1 VKTLQLFCPAKVNL
15 YLRIL
20 GRRTDGYHEL
30 STLMQCVTLYD
41 EITLR
46 PGGKGIRLRS
56 DPPGVPSGEGN
67 LVWQAA
73 RLYQK
78 ETRNDMGLDILLR
91 KHIPVGAGLGGGS
104 SNAAGMLTALNSLYG
119 GVNQKRLSKLAASLG
134 ADVPFFLLG
143 TPALVTGIG
152 EKLRGVKI
160 APPLHYLLVF
170 PGWSVSTKWVYEN
183 LDLELTSPSKE
194 FNIRNFIAQVEDVVQ
209 LLHNDLESVTAR
221 VHPWVSQTKAKLL
234 DLGALG
240 SLMSGSGPAVFG
252 VFSDENTA
260 KRAFER
266 FLPEGDERIWRVRGC

>member
-1 VKTLQLFCPAKVNL
+1 
-15 YLRIL
+15 
-20 GRRTDGYHEL
+20 
-30 STLMQCVTLYD
+30 MQRVTLYD

-56 DPPGVPSGEGN
+56 DPAGVPSGEGN

-73 RLYQK
+73 LLYQK
-78 ETRNDMGLDILLR
+78 ETGNDMGLDILLR

-194 FNIRNFIAQVEDVVQ
+194 FNIPNFIGQVEDVVQ